1 MMQTINYCKLRYIFN
16 YPTTNLNTPQYPC
29 SKFWSGGTTRSK
41 NLGVSVKLDT
51 AASSHGSPTSPCS
64 TSNRVAPSAMNFG
77 RWHISY
83 NLKKT
88 YLVLFYI
95 SIVIYLYGE
104 DSLSL
109 VYFDVLT
116 WGRNHTM
123 GWKPGFLFLYN
134 DLGTGWKSTS
144 SNSWPRSRQ
153 RRLMCW

>member
-1 MMQTINYCKLRYIFN
+1 MNKDILSIILLQTWTLHNIRVQNFDLVGR
-16 YPTTNLNTPQYPC
+16 
-29 SKFWSGGTTRSK
+29 
-41 NLGVSVKLDT
+41 
-51 AASSHGSPTSPCS
+51 HG
-64 TSNRVAPSAMNFG
+64 
-77 RWHISY
+77 
-83 NLKKT
+83 LKILE
-88 YLVLFYI
+88 LVLNLTQQPVAMDHLLRLARHQIEWLLLLWILVVDIFPTIWRKHTSYYFI
-95 SIVIYLYGE
+95 FLSLFLYGE